1 MAKNKIYTL
10 EDVRQWRTLKKD
22 ELDLEKLKLRAEQDH
37 MKRAIGRD
45 IGKFFLYE
53 GLILVGEKVLMSVL
67 KSIFKSSQKNK
78 EEETSSEES
87 KES

>member
-1 MAKNKIYTL
+1 
-10 EDVRQWRTLKKD
+10 
-22 ELDLEKLKLRAEQDH
+22 